1 MVNLSGTVQPLN
13 SKWLGEER
21 HQHVTIENKR
31 LTVGSPETQFQIM
44 PAAWHSLDSDL
55 TAKDHPSQA
64 GFACP
69 STKWSTNFIKVLA
82 LQAKTLDTAEVLS
95 LIHI

>member
-31 LTVGSPETQFQIM
+31 LTVDGPETQFQIM
-44 PAAWHSLDSDL
+44 PLRGVLWTH
-55 TAKDHPSQA
+55 KDRPSQG

-69 STKWSTNFIKVLA
+69 STSGPPI
-82 LQAKTLDTAEVLS
+82 S
-95 LIHI
+95 SRS